1 MYMNFR
7 KNKNNISYTL
17 DINKPVYVYRNLH
30 KKCWSIR
37 QNNIVIAHCT
47 NITLY
52 KVTTQVSNAGRAK
65 VLAERKKNVHAFI
78 KGYVYSDIDVVLV
91 NELYY
96 NPYTVSNFVDRVT
109 NDPVLK
115 AEYVLL
121 ASDMKVRYK

>member
-1 MYMNFR
+1 MHFR
-7 KNKNNISYTL
+7 NNKNKVPYTL

-47 NITLY
+47 EIVLYNAIT
-52 KVTTQVSNAGRAK
+52 KVSVSGRNK
-65 VLAERKKNVHAFI
+65 VLKERKKNVHAFI
-78 KGYVYSDIDVVLV
+78 VGYVYSDVDMAF
-91 NELYY
+91 NKELYY
-96 NPYTVSNFVDRVT
+96 NPYAVSNFVDRVT

>member
-1 MYMNFR
+1 MHFR
-7 KNKNNISYTL
+7 NNKNKVPYTL

-47 NITLY
+47 EIVLY
-52 KVTTQVSNAGRAK
+52 NATTKVSVSGRNK
-65 VLAERKKNVHAFI
+65 VLKERKKNVHAFI
-78 KGYVYSDIDVVLV
+78 VGYVYSDVDIAF
-91 NELYY
+91 NKELYY
-96 NPYTVSNFVDRVT
+96 NPYAVSNFVDRVT

-121 ASDMKVRYK
+121 ADDMKVRYK